1 MINKIIKKINESQNK
16 DILLILSSDHW
27 RRSTSPEKSKPSLLL
42 MKIKTDNN
50 KIDFFKYN
58 SNIHIYDVV
67 KKYLSGEIRFHKDI
81 QFIFDKAKKFNIND
95 TYIQK

>member
-1 MINKIIKKINESQNK
+1 
-16 DILLILSSDHW
+16 
-27 RRSTSPEKSKPSLLL
+27 